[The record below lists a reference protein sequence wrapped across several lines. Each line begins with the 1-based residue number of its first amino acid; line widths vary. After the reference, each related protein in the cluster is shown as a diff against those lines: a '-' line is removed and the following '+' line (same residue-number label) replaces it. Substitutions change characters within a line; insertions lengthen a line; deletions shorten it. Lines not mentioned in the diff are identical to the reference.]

1 MKEIMKEK
9 RKIIIVGLIVLLIV
23 IVVVMILLNNNVNE
37 KNISIEEII
46 KENKTEVVYVENSD
60 KKKCE
65 KCKELKKYLDKKNIE
80 YVLYDVNKYKKN
92 EYKKMLQSLSI
103 NPSDFN
109 YPAVIYIKDGSL
121 YSDIINIKDTKV
133 IDKFLKDNNIID

>member
-1 MKEIMKEK
+1 MTI
-9 RKIIIVGLIVLLIV
+9 
-23 IVVVMILLNNNVNE
+23 
-37 KNISIEEII
+37 
-46 KENKTEVVYVENSD
+46 
-60 KKKCE
+60 
-65 KCKELKKYLDKKNIE
+65 
-80 YVLYDVNKYKKN
+80 
-92 EYKKMLQSLSI
+92 KKMLQSLSI

>member
-1 MKEIMKEK
+1 M
-9 RKIIIVGLIVLLIV
+9 
-23 IVVVMILLNNNVNE
+23 
-37 KNISIEEII
+37 
-46 KENKTEVVYVENSD
+46 
-60 KKKCE
+60 
-65 KCKELKKYLDKKNIE
+65 
-80 YVLYDVNKYKKN
+80 LYDVNKYKKN

-133 IDKFLKDNNIID
+133 IDKFLKDNNVLD